1 MTKPIYHI
9 KIIRLNF
16 DTFTITQ
23 PHTTAYAGRAADT
36 TEQTNPRTQCQRA
49 QFLATSDGPNPP
61 IICGTNTG
69 YHMILEAQDSCN
81 TLTFAWDNSDTQT
94 WNIHISQFLCTDPH
108 KAPAGCLQY
117 FTGKLISCFP
127 QVSLKALNHFPSIFK
142 PWHLKCWKLTF
153 IIVFAGTTGNI
164 YSYNFQGGYHLAN
177 QVMR

>member
-1 MTKPIYHI
+1 MKQYN

-23 PHTTAYAGRAADT
+23 PHTTAYTGRTQDD
-36 TEQTNPRTQCQRA
+36 TEQINPRTQCQRA

-69 YHMILEAQDSCN
+69 YHMILEAQDTCN

-117 FTGKLISCFP
+117 FTGKSQNYCFP
-127 QVSLKALNHFPSIFK
+127 QVFRSTIN
-142 PWHLKCWKLTF
+142 
-153 IIVFAGTTGNI
+153 
-164 YSYNFQGGYHLAN
+164 
-177 QVMR
+177 